1 MECAYSEFFEEPE
14 LFVRILS
21 RRFRAVSETC
31 VREIT
36 MREEKHHLLITVTDG
51 GVGRLHLRHT
61 ELMCSFNEG
70 RETRQL
76 LVESTLAGRHLRNL
90 RRYRFANRQTPLKS
104 DVPN

>member
-36 MREEKHHLLITVTDG
+36 MREEKHHLLITVTAG

-61 ELMCSFNEG
+61 EPMCSFNEG

-76 LVESTLAGRHLRNL
+76 LVERVPST
-90 RRYRFANRQTPLKS
+90 FPLGK
-104 DVPN
+104 

>member
-31 VREIT
+31 VRKIT
-36 MREEKHHLLITVTDG
+36 MREEKHHLLITVTAG

-61 ELMCSFNEG
+61 ELMCSFNEVAKPVSCSSSVCRLPSPWG
-70 RETRQL
+70 SRT
-76 LVESTLAGRHLRNL
+76 G
-90 RRYRFANRQTPLKS
+90 
-104 DVPN
+104 